1 MAKDLRNL
9 VVIFCGA
16 LIMFCSCTEKNGSY
30 YYDKAEKMTSA
41 GKYTK
46 ALDYSKKAEQLFSEN
61 EYQWKEIVVLKGEI
75 FLWQGKEQEAL
86 TEFERAF
93 NKFPEDEEVL
103 LNIVVTCV
111 RCNHPELAKDFCE
124 KGILS
129 KKYSDITNGLFYYYL
144 AELAF
149 GVDKEECRELLLQA
163 KICFMK
169 AGNTSFDDKI
179 EGLIK
184 RMSK

>member
-1 MAKDLRNL
+1 
-9 VVIFCGA
+9 
-16 LIMFCSCTEKNGSY
+16 MFCSCTEKNGAY
-30 YYDKAEKMTSA
+30 YYEQAEKLTNA
-41 GKYTK
+41 EKYTK

-61 EYQWKEIVVLKGEI
+61 EYQWKEIVVLQGEI

-86 TEFERAF
+86 TEFKRAF
-93 NKFPEDEEVL
+93 NKFPEDEDVL

-111 RCNHPELAKDFCE
+111 RCNHPGLAKDFCE

-149 GVDKEECRELLLQA
+149 GVNNEECRELLLQSE
-163 KICFMK
+163 ICFLK
-169 AGNTSFDDKI
+169 AGYTNFDDRI
-179 EGLIK
+179 EGLIN